1 MKNRIKKLIEFIKNV
16 FWILKGK
23 KCHLKPSIEEE
34 IFMLNKKY
42 LNKYSGRKKYVK
54 CPKIS

>member
-1 MKNRIKKLIEFIKNV
+1 MKKIIEFIKNV

-23 KCHLKPSIEEE
+23 KCHLKPNIEEE

-42 LNKYSGRKKYVK
+42 LNKYSGKKKYVK